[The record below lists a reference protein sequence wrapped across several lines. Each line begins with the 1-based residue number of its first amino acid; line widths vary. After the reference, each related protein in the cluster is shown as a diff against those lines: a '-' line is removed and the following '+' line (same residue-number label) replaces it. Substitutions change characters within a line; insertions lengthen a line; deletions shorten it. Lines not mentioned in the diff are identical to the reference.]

1 MLELLNIKKNTRK
14 MVQRYR
20 IINQLCI
27 GYIIEMDVMRDA
39 NHILKDESNI

>member
-14 MVQRYR
+14 KVQRYR

-27 GYIIEMDVMRDA
+27 GYIIEMDVMRD
-39 NHILKDESNI
+39 ITF